1 MYTWYGYPPW
11 ETFFLYIS
19 SYYMPRARSQYIA
32 EMRERFEVVDRVK
45 ASAEEKASLT
55 KAIQEDSEVSS
66 SPEVSPSKENTLKK
80 EDVIKL
86 SFKDPPEY
94 DDVKNKAKNNDDD
107 NNKVQD
113 GQQKDEEDGEDEIV
127 EDDVYEDVETGLKV
141 CYLIYVKKY
150 LLALFSS
157 VFFLKLNFVYFD
169 TRFIILQLLKY
180 GGLKYF
186 GKSRAFIS
194 PL

>member
-1 MYTWYGYPPW
+1 MDIPL
-11 ETFFLYIS
+11 EKLFFLYIS

-94 DDVKNKAKNNDDD
+94 DDVKNKAKDNDDD

-113 GQQKDEEDGEDEIV
+113 GQQKDEEDDEDEIV

-157 VFFLKLNFVYFD
+157 VFFFLNLNFVYFD
-169 TRFIILQLLKY
+169 TSSLF
-180 GGLKYF
+180 F
-186 GKSRAFIS
+186 NC
-194 PL
+194 

>member
-1 MYTWYGYPPW
+1 
-11 ETFFLYIS
+11 
-19 SYYMPRARSQYIA
+19 MPRARSQYIA

-94 DDVKNKAKNNDDD
+94 DDVKNKAKDNDDD

-113 GQQKDEEDGEDEIV
+113 GQQKDEEDDEDEIV

-150 LLALFSS
+150 LLALFCLFSS
-157 VFFLKLNFVYFD
+157 IPKIWWIPKKSP
-169 TRFIILQLLKY
+169 R
-180 GGLKYF
+180 LKYF

-194 PL
+194 SNKPKPSLIRPF

>member
-1 MYTWYGYPPW
+1 
-11 ETFFLYIS
+11 
-19 SYYMPRARSQYIA
+19 MPRARSQYIA

-55 KAIQEDSEVSS
+55 KAIQEDEVS

-94 DDVKNKAKNNDDD
+94 DDVKKDNDIKVDEDD
-107 NNKVQD
+107 NVQD
-113 GQQKDEEDGEDEIV
+113 QKDEEGEDEIV

-141 CYLIYVKKY
+141 WVFNFSDN
-150 LLALFSS
+150 LFRY
-157 VFFLKLNFVYFD
+157 YFNSYY
-169 TRFIILQLLKY
+169 TVGFHT
-180 GGLKYF
+180 GGQ
-186 GKSRAFIS
+186 
-194 PL
+194 

>member
-94 DDVKNKAKNNDDD
+94 DDVKNKAKDNDDD

-157 VFFLKLNFVYFD
+157 VFFLNWIL
-169 TRFIILQLLKY
+169 FILILDSL
-180 GGLKYF
+180 F
-186 GKSRAFIS
+186 FNC
-194 PL
+194 